1 MKSRGRVAPAH
12 AIALLPLL
20 AGVVASLLSA
30 KHGLG
35 EPLFYVLLTAA
46 VLARL
51 LTTTLEENLGLSA
64 SFLCGMLAIGFL
76 DPLSAFLI
84 PFAAEGVGWL
94 VERYRPQALIINWAG
109 SATPTAFAALGFEGL
124 SLDQHG
130 AAFPIVLG
138 LFGAGVLLV
147 NFVTVA
153 PLMAMLDERAGPRD
167 ARRPAG
173 LLSDARHQHPDDR
186 RARRPCTRRP
196 GWRRSRSSWR

>member
-1 MKSRGRVAPAH
+1 MV
-12 AIALLPLL
+12 
-20 AGVVASLLSA
+20 SLLSA
-30 KHGLG
+30 KHGFR

-109 SATPTAFAALGFEGL
+109 SATPTAVAALAFEAL
-124 SLDQHG
+124 SLDQDG

-138 LFGAGVLLV
+138 LVGAAAAAVRI
-147 NFVTVA
+147 A
-153 PLMAMLDERAGPRD
+153 RIDPLTALGGQR
-167 ARRPAG
+167 
-173 LLSDARHQHPDDR
+173 
-186 RARRPCTRRP
+186 
-196 GWRRSRSSWR
+196 